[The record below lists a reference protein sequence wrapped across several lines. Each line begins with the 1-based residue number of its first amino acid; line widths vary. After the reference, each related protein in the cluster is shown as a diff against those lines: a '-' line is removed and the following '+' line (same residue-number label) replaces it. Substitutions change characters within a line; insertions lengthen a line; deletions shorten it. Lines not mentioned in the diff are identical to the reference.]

1 MAEEQPG
8 ASPSTKDSN
17 PAPHSPA
24 PNQSV
29 PAAASYLGG
38 APAAF
43 AAQADVLFVAA
54 GGEELPAHS
63 QFLARS
69 CQLFAEMLDPS
80 GGVEGR
86 PAPGRPLR
94 VLLRAHAAA
103 DIARALRG
111 VYHPHEIAGM
121 AAGLRGAAAYGAQL
135 DLAAFLRCAPLS
147 SAPDRGSVTAK
158 VSLRAQTSR
167 RLLACR
173 PQPRCTS
180 ATPALPCRPRFG
192 QLEAALREPL
202 ASRTPRMGQLVRFQF
217 AAWLELAERWVAL
230 GSARAGAQRVP
241 AGLPG
246 LCRLE
251 ACWAHQTLLI

>member
-1 MAEEQPG
+1 MAEEQPR
-8 ASPSTKDSN
+8 ASPSTTDSS
-17 PAPHSPA
+17 PGPHSPA

-29 PAAASYLGG
+29 PAAAASYLGG

-111 VYHPHEIAGM
+111 VYHPHEIAEL
-121 AAGLRGAAAYGAQL
+121 ATGLRGAAAYGVQL

-147 SAPDRGSVTAK
+147 SAPD
-158 VSLRAQTSR
+158 SR
-167 RLLACR
+167 SAVAC
-173 PQPRCTS
+173 PKIIW
-180 ATPALPCRPRFG
+180 
-192 QLEAALREPL
+192 EAA
-202 ASRTPRMGQLVRFQF
+202 
-217 AAWLELAERWVAL
+217 
-230 GSARAGAQRVP
+230 RVP
-241 AGLPG
+241 AAATMHKRGIRPPLPAQVWPAGGSAARAPGQPHATHGPAGALPVCGVAGAGGEVGGPWERAGWGAACARWASWALQTGGLLGPTKR
-246 LCRLE
+246 C
-251 ACWAHQTLLI
+251 